1 MTKRPTFWPPY
12 SANQRALSDPA
23 VIPQGLLP
31 VVGIRN
37 SVTTPAVVIRPILL
51 ASNSVNQRFPSGPEV
66 ISKLDVVAGIEN
78 SVTAPAVVIRPI
90 LLRPNSVNQSAPS
103 GPEAMPRGAA
113 PNVGTGNSVSTP
125 PVVMRPIRLSPD
137 SVNQRAPSG
146 PGAIS

>member
-1 MTKRPTFWPPY
+1 MTKRPIFWPPY

-90 LLRPNSVNQSAPS
+90 LL
-103 GPEAMPRGAA
+103 PEF
-113 PNVGTGNSVSTP
+113 
-125 PVVMRPIRLSPD
+125 

-146 PGAIS
+146 PVVIACGAAPAVGIGNCVIVPAVVI